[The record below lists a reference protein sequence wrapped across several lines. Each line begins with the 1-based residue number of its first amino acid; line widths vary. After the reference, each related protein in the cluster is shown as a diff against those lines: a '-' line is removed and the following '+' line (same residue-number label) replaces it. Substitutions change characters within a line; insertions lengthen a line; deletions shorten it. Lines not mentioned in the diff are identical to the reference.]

1 MNWHDCWPR
10 CPCTEISYSLSIL
23 PCKQNNAK
31 IWFNLSNLCA
41 SPKPNLRKLRLEAI
55 SACSRGITWC
65 NMVSVY
71 IAYRTIQ
78 PFSSFS
84 QLLVAPTCA
93 SGTLRAETHLRHVM
107 AGGFDWWKSQLE
119 AAGKVADN
127 DSVLPRRCG
136 QTSNKVA
143 KVAKES
149 QRIFASGKLRKRT

>member
-1 MNWHDCWPR
+1 MNWHDWPR

-23 PCKQNNAK
+23 PWKQNNAK

-41 SPKPNLRKLRLEAI
+41 SPKPNLRKLRLEEL

-84 QLLVAPTCA
+84 ELLVAPTRATRTAARRNA
-93 SGTLRAETHLRHVM
+93 SSTRN
-107 AGGFDWWKSQLE
+107 GGRVWLVEVTTGGSGQSGGQRLSPPEKVWTNLEQGGKS
-119 AAGKVADN
+119 G
-127 DSVLPRRCG
+127 
-136 QTSNKVA
+136 
-143 KVAKES
+143 
-149 QRIFASGKLRKRT
+149 QRISKNPC